1 MALRD
6 EIIKILFPYL
16 TSLVKIIFI
25 IILAK
30 IFLYFANLFVEKG
43 YNSTRMPRRAKLSDK
58 RAKTLTSLSKSI
70 IKYVVYFIALIMVLK
85 EAGFN
90 PMPILAGAGV
100 IGLAVGFG
108 AQTLIRD
115 IISGFFILI
124 EDQFSVDDK
133 ITVGNVTGVVE
144 EMTLRC
150 TKVREVSGGLLII
163 PNGSITQLINHSR
176 KETETKSSL

>member
-1 MALRD
+1 MALKD

-16 TSLVKIIFI
+16 TSMFKIIFI
-25 IILAK
+25 IILAR
-30 IFLYFANLFVEKG
+30 IFLYFANLFIEKS
-43 YNSTRMPRRAKLSDK
+43 YSSTYVPRQVKLPDK
-58 RAKTLTSLSKSI
+58 RAKTLTSISRSI
-70 IKYVVYFIALIMVLK
+70 VKYVVYFIALIMVLK
-85 EAGFN
+85 EAGFD

-115 IISGFFILI
+115 IISGFFILV

-133 ITVGNVTGVVE
+133 ITVGNITGVVE

-150 TKVREVSGGLLII
+150 TKVRETSGGLLII

-176 KETETKSSL
+176 EVSVN